1 MRCIPGP
8 GQKCAGRHGNQAN
21 SQLGVDMDLLMILTY
36 LRAQIARGLIAFIV
50 FLVLFKYVLP
60 AIIREAKIDVLVI
73 IVILYLLLM
82 ASLKIWPVW

>member
-1 MRCIPGP
+1 
-8 GQKCAGRHGNQAN
+8 
-21 SQLGVDMDLLMILTY
+21 MDLLLMLIY
-36 LRAQIARGLIAFIV
+36 LRAQIVRALIAFIV

-60 AIIREAKIDVLVI
+60 LMIREAKIDVLVI

>member
-1 MRCIPGP
+1 
-8 GQKCAGRHGNQAN
+8 
-21 SQLGVDMDLLMILTY
+21 MDLLLMLTY
-36 LRAQIARGLIAFIV
+36 LRAQIVRALIAFIV

-60 AIIREAKIDVLVI
+60 LIIREAKIDVLVI